1 MGDEDTNMSS
11 VETSFSAF
19 SSWSRRRRPC
29 SAWKRELRVFPSGF
43 ARGRRRHRIGIGKKG
58 IVLRVRSEEETS
70 AVENDTDVARARETV
85 VETWDDWRLDQ
96 EWDDDDDDATT
107 TTTTTSFESTTRRD
121 DDTFSFPTQKT
132 PTTKNEEAAADDDDN
147 KYLGYATKEDRC
159 LIDFWREHFPSIKD
173 FDVSTMMKLSKT
185 HAKLRD
191 AALVARID
199 RRVRALLPGVHV
211 LNVLQ
216 RCPTILERL
225 DFSKASRRILEI
237 QDVLCSEEMCHDV
250 VDIVEKT
257 PDLLLCESVYEE
269 REKTI
274 EKLNRMCNRTDTYE
288 GGAIA
293 KGKTIDA
300 ERTVAEYPELLY
312 RLKEY
317 DSYYDLPVSI
327 LNTLSGPNEDEILDE
342 DYDQMWEE
350 NARGASAA
358 SDEMSHEEWRHD
370 GYWDPKEDD
379 DEEEEEEEEEE

>member
-1 MGDEDTNMSS
+1 
-11 VETSFSAF
+11 
-19 SSWSRRRRPC
+19 
-29 SAWKRELRVFPSGF
+29 
-43 ARGRRRHRIGIGKKG
+43 
-58 IVLRVRSEEETS
+58 
-70 AVENDTDVARARETV
+70 
-85 VETWDDWRLDQ
+85 
-96 EWDDDDDDATT
+96 
-107 TTTTTSFESTTRRD
+107 
-121 DDTFSFPTQKT
+121 
-132 PTTKNEEAAADDDDN
+132 
-147 KYLGYATKEDRC
+147 
-159 LIDFWREHFPSIKD
+159 
-173 FDVSTMMKLSKT
+173 MMKLSKT

-199 RRVRALLPGVHV
+199 RKVRALLPGVHV

-327 LNTLSGPNEDEILDE
+327 LNMLSGPNEDEILDE

-350 NARGASAA
+350 NARSASAA
-358 SDEMSHEEWRHD
+358 SEEVSHEEWRHD
-370 GYWDPKEDD
+370 GYWEPKEDD
-379 DEEEEEEEEEE
+379 DDDEEEDQKKKIY

>member
-1 MGDEDTNMSS
+1 M
-11 VETSFSAF
+11 
-19 SSWSRRRRPC
+19 
-29 SAWKRELRVFPSGF
+29 
-43 ARGRRRHRIGIGKKG
+43 
-58 IVLRVRSEEETS
+58 RVRSEEETS

-96 EWDDDDDDATT
+96 EWDDDDDA
-107 TTTTTSFESTTRRD
+107 TTTTTSFESTIRSHDD
-121 DDTFSFPTQKT
+121 DDTFSSPTPKKT
-132 PTTKNEEAAADDDDN
+132 PTTKNEEEEATADDDDDNN

-199 RRVRALLPGVHV
+199 RKVRALLPGVHV

-274 EKLNRMCNRTDTYE
+274 EKLNRMCNCTDTYE

-327 LNTLSGPNEDEILDE
+327 LNMLSGPNEDEILDE

-350 NARGASAA
+350 NARSASAA

-370 GYWDPKEDD
+370 GYWEPKEDD
-379 DEEEEEEEEEE
+379 DDDEEEDQKKKIY

>member
-1 MGDEDTNMSS
+1 M
-11 VETSFSAF
+11 
-19 SSWSRRRRPC
+19 
-29 SAWKRELRVFPSGF
+29 
-43 ARGRRRHRIGIGKKG
+43 
-58 IVLRVRSEEETS
+58 
-70 AVENDTDVARARETV
+70 ENDTDVARARETV

-96 EWDDDDDDATT
+96 EWDDDDDATT
-107 TTTTTSFESTTRRD
+107 TTTTTSFESTIRSHDDD
-121 DDTFSFPTQKT
+121 DDTFSSPTPKKT
-132 PTTKNEEAAADDDDN
+132 PTTKNEEEEATADDDDDNN

-199 RRVRALLPGVHV
+199 RKVRALLPGVHV

-327 LNTLSGPNEDEILDE
+327 LNMLSGPNEDEILDE

-358 SDEMSHEEWRHD
+358 SEEMSHEEWRHD
-370 GYWDPKEDD
+370 GYWEPKEDD
-379 DEEEEEEEEEE
+379 DDDDEEEDQKKKIY